1 MTEREILFTGIGGQ
15 GIQLMAKVLA
25 DAAARTGRYA
35 MLFGLYHGAMR
46 GSPSDS
52 TLVVGDAPIEAPP
65 IVPACWS
72 VVAMHPASLEPLLP
86 KIRPGGFLF
95 ADETLVDTLP
105 PQGVTRIAVPATRIA
120 ERDGSRLGAGMV
132 MLGAFVGW
140 TALVALDE
148 VVAAMRAA
156 LPSHRAKMADANAA
170 LLDAGAAWARDAK
183 SPGLGV
189 SAVRN

>member
-1 MTEREILFTGIGGQ
+1 
-15 GIQLMAKVLA
+15 
-25 DAAARTGRYA
+25 
-35 MLFGLYHGAMR
+35 
-46 GSPSDS
+46 
-52 TLVVGDAPIEAPP
+52 
-65 IVPACWS
+65 
-72 VVAMHPASLEPLLP
+72 MHPASLEPLLP

-120 ERDGSRLGAGMV
+120 ERDGNRLGAGMV

-140 TALVALDE
+140 TTLVALDE